1 MYTYRCM
8 LCTYI
13 ALGSVHISVQALH
26 IYRSMLCTYIASCSV
41 HISLYAQHILLF
53 TYISACSVH
62 SCSVHVALYV
72 LLCTEPYV
80 FIGIPSL
87 GLRAVCLHKH
97 SASEGALQRQIRALQ
112 CETGTLHR
120 QPRVSE
126 SQTGCLL

>member
-1 MYTYRCM
+1 M

-13 ALGSVHISVQALH
+13 ALGSGHISFQALH

-97 SASEGALQRQIRALQ
+97 SASEGALHVKLAPYSVKLAPYSAKLAFQRVKLVVCCRSV
-112 CETGTLHR
+112 H
-120 QPRVSE
+120 S
-126 SQTGCLL
+126 